1 MPKAPET
8 KLCVREQTCNSEAV
22 LATADEVAQRYDDLL
37 GEIGGLGWAFG
48 VSASEFLAG
57 LDRHIVRSTVG
68 GDAYARDVLGMRQR
82 SMRQRWQRIVKEA
95 TRYPKSLGYI
105 AVKKGLNDVAQR
117 LRCEPSTL
125 FRNLKTWEVQEPPLV
140 VCGYER
146 DHGRK
151 QRIGVMQVPLV
162 SDWLL
167 FIARA
172 NAQSLGGLP
181 NAITTAQTRKLVR
194 AYLKARLAPP
204 LSVSSVGATEAQTLI
219 AEARE
224 LAL

>member
-1 MPKAPET
+1 
-8 KLCVREQTCNSEAV
+8 

-57 LDRHIVRSTVG
+57 LDRHVVGSAIG
-68 GDAYARDVLGMRQR
+68 GDAYARDVLGMRR
-82 SMRQRWQRIVKEA
+82 SSMRQRWKRIIKEV
-95 TRYPKSLGYI
+95 TRHPDSLGYI
-105 AVKKGLNDVAQR
+105 TVKKGLNDVAQR

-125 FRNLKTWEVQEPPLV
+125 FRNLRTWETQEPPLV
-140 VCGYER
+140 VCGYVR

-151 QRIGVMQVPLV
+151 QRIGVIQVPLV

-194 AYLKARLAPP
+194 AYLKARLPPP
-204 LSVSSVGATEAQTLI
+204 LSEASVSAIEAEKLI
-219 AEARE
+219 AEARA
-224 LAL
+224 LAS